1 MNTHI
6 LLVIFI
12 AIAIALLVL
21 NILSIF
27 TKAVLAVIASI
38 LDKSF
43 KVGFKSEIYV
53 ATICV
58 LIISI
63 YFLI

>member
-6 LLVIFI
+6 LLIIFI

-21 NILSIF
+21 NILKII
-27 TKAVLAVIASI
+27 TKSVIVISASI

-43 KVGFKSEIYV
+43 KVDFKSEIYV
-53 ATICV
+53 ITICV

-63 YFLI
+63 YFLL